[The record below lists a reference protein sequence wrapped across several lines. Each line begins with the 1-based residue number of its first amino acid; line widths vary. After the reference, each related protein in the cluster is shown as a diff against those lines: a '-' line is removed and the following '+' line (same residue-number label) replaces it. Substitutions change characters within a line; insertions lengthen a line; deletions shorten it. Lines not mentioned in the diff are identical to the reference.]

1 MEVAELRK
9 YAKEI
14 TKEMEKRKFSYQD
27 ADMFVVVLK
36 DEIKQCREAE
46 NIKIITALN

>member
-1 MEVAELRK
+1 MKVEELRK

-27 ADMFVVVLK
+27 ADIFVAVLK
-36 DEIKQCREAE
+36 DEIKQCHEAE
-46 NIKIITALN
+46 NIKNFTALN